1 MLISILLI
9 CSAIISIFAALAAT
23 ARAIEPDWDVMYWE
37 VCWEVRYELAS
48 ERQSEYVPA
57 WGR

>member
-9 CSAIISIFAALAAT
+9 CSAIIFIFAALAAT

-37 VCWEVRYELAS
+37 VRYELAS
-48 ERQSEYVPA
+48 ERQSEYVPT